1 MNIDVKS
8 ATGKETKDTSLIVAC
23 VRSGEKYPI
32 HYVDRLKRGVA
43 RLSTIPHRFVCLTD
57 QHEKVE
63 GVENIDIGRLGLT
76 SWWCKMAM
84 FNPDWRGNDR
94 LVYLDLDTVVI
105 GNIDPLLV
113 LETEFAICHSFIPA
127 HLKRPCKYSSCMIAL
142 APNFGRRIYDEFM
155 ANQLAL
161 IRMYVRYGDQRVIE
175 HIDDSAK
182 CLQDLLPPGFFSYY
196 RDGFQ
201 KNASLLV
208 FGAQAKPHNSR
219 DAWVK
224 EAWTS

>member
-1 MNIDVKS
+1 M
-8 ATGKETKDTSLIVAC
+8 IVAC
-23 VRSGEKYPI
+23 VRTGTKYGPE
-32 HYVDRLKRGVA
+32 YVERLVRGVK
-43 RLSTIPHRFVCLTD
+43 RHSSVECRFVCLTD
-57 QHEKVE
+57 QQETWP
-63 GVENIDIGRLGLT
+63 GVENHRVELSG
-76 SWWCKMAM
+76 WWAKMAI

-113 LETEFAICHSFIPA
+113 LETEFAICHSFTPA

-155 ANQLAL
+155 ANQSAL
-161 IRMYVRYGDQRVIE
+161 IGMYVRYGDQRVME